1 MITVRAREIHRSHY
15 VREFDGVTFVPA
27 SEVPERVDVV
37 MAALHDM
44 GLDDIVEPDSFGT
57 GPLTSVHTPAYVEF
71 LASAHAEWVATLGAD
86 ENAEAIPMI
95 RPVPGTPEHD
105 PVNINAKLGR
115 YSLDGDAIGP
125 HTWEAAMASA
135 DVALTARRLVAKGAG
150 GAFAVCRPPG
160 HHATEDRYGGYC
172 YLNNAAIC
180 AQLFVEEGTRPA
192 VLDLDFHHG
201 NGTQTIFYN
210 RADVL
215 YTSLHGDP
223 RSEYPYFLGYSDETG
238 WGDGEGYN
246 LNLPLPAGTAWD
258 GYSDALGT
266 AIARISSFSP
276 DVLVVSLGV
285 DTALED
291 PDSFGLVAADY
302 SRIGERIGALGV
314 STLFL
319 LEGGYNIMVLGRNV
333 ASVLAGF
340 ETVHGD

>member
-1 MITVRAREIHRSHY
+1 MITVRARDIHRSHH
-15 VREFDGVTFVPA
+15 VQEFDGVAFVPA
-27 SEVPERVDVV
+27 AEVPERVDVV
-37 MAALHDM
+37 MEALRDV
-44 GLDDIVEPDSFGT
+44 GLDDIMEPDSFGA

-71 LASAHAEWVATLGAD
+71 LAGAHAEWVATLGTD
-86 ENAEAIPMI
+86 EYAEAIPMI

-105 PVNINAKLGR
+105 PVSIHAKLGR
-115 YSLDGDAIGP
+115 HSLDGDAIGP
-125 HTWEAAMASA
+125 HTWEAAMASV
-135 DVALTARRLVAKGAG
+135 DVALTGRRFVATGSS

-201 NGTQTIFYN
+201 NGTQTIFYD

-223 RSEYPYFLGYSDETG
+223 RSEYPYFLGYADETG
-238 WGDGEGYN
+238 WGDGNGYN
-246 LNLPLPAGTAWD
+246 LNLPLPPGTAWD
-258 GYSDALGT
+258 RYADALATG
-266 AIARISSFSP
+266 IARISSFAP
-276 DVLVVSLGV
+276 DALVVSLGV

-302 SRIGERIGALGV
+302 SRIGEDIGALGV
-314 STLFL
+314 PTLFL
-319 LEGGYNIMVLGRNV
+319 LEGGYNLAVLGRNV
-333 ASVLAGF
+333 ALVLAGF
-340 ETVHGD
+340 ETAYRG